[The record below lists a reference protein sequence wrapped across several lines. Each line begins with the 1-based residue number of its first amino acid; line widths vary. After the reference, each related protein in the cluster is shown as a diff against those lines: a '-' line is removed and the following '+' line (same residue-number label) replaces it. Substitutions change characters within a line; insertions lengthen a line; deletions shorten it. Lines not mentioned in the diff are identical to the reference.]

1 MAEKISSSDSGAGKL
16 TQLPVARIKTIMKS
30 SPDLPHFSQESV
42 FLVTK
47 ATELFINYLAASAY
61 KKESDTKNL
70 SYKGLSKVVEDDE
83 ALQFLGDIVP
93 PKVLVKDFMESM
105 KKKSKKAS
113 IQVDSSSS
121 DSES

>member
-1 MAEKISSSDSGAGKL
+1 MAEKTSDTGAGKL

-47 ATELFINYLAASAY
+47 ATELFIDYLAVSAY
-61 KKESDTKNL
+61 KQENNSKSLT
-70 SYKGLSKVVEDDE
+70 YKGLSKIVEDDE

-93 PKVLVKDFMESM
+93 PKVLVKDFLESM
-105 KKKSKKAS
+105 KKKSRNSS
-113 IQVDSSSS
+113 IEVDSSST
-121 DSES
+121 DSESE